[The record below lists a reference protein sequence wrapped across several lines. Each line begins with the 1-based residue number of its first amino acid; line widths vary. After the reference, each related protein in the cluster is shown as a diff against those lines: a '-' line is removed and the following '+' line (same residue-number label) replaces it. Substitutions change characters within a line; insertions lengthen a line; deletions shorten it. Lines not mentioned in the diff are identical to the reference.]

1 MPPGSE
7 GSVFKSLVPPTPHQQ
22 TQEILKTSFF
32 GKEGITMKYTPAEEM
47 TTGQL
52 RRKINEVGTKI
63 DDYVEEY
70 MILTSE
76 YYKRQI
82 EAEPLFVSELDDIS
96 LSDIKIAE

>member
-1 MPPGSE
+1 
-7 GSVFKSLVPPTPHQQ
+7 
-22 TQEILKTSFF
+22 
-32 GKEGITMKYTPAEEM
+32 MKYTPAEEM

-63 DDYVEEY
+63 DDYVEEQ

-82 EAEPLFVSELDDIS
+82 ETEPLFVSELDDIS
-96 LSDIKIAE
+96 LSDIKIAEQHDIPASQYSFLS

>member
-7 GSVFKSLVPPTPHQQ
+7 RSIFKSFVPPTHHQQ
-22 TQEILKTSFF
+22 TQEILKIGFF
-32 GKEGITMKYTPAEEM
+32 GKEGISMKYTPAKEM

-82 EAEPLFVSELDDIS
+82 ETEPLFVSELDDIS